1 MGEKITKRIHDFFS
15 GHLTSATSWL
25 MGIDLILLLMFALC
39 TLFPILFKAGL
50 LIVDLILAG
59 TLAIF
64 YACFVSQMEDDDPA
78 RKKCKTRLMLGIVLV
93 VAFALSAFG

>member
-64 YACFVSQMEDDDPA
+64 YACFVSKMREALAAPSVRSNTIFTA
-78 RKKCKTRLMLGIVLV
+78 VP
-93 VAFALSAFG
+93 LSAFG

>member
-64 YACFVSQMEDDDPA
+64 YACFVSQPA
-78 RKKCKTRLMLGIVLV
+78 RNARLVSCWASFWSSRLP
-93 VAFALSAFG
+93 